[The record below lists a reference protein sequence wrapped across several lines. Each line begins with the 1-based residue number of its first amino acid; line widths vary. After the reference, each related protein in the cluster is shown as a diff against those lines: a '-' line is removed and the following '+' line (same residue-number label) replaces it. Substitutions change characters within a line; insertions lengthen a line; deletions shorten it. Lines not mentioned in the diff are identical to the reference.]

1 MGHFEGVDI
10 YSMATL
16 VDPRY
21 RSTYFTDKEMAEVAK
36 KKLVSAINA
45 ELVIVDQDDPEE
57 KRRSSSSSS
66 EVPAESEAKSGSIV
80 QQIAKRIRLEKEQ
93 RDQEM
98 EEPTVT
104 AESLVEQYLQEPLQ
118 ENKPLR

>member
-1 MGHFEGVDI
+1 
-10 YSMATL
+10 
-16 VDPRY
+16 
-21 RSTYFTDKEMAEVAK
+21 
-36 KKLVSAINA
+36 
-45 ELVIVDQDDPEE
+45 
-57 KRRSSSSSS
+57 
-66 EVPAESEAKSGSIV
+66 VPAESEAKSGSIV
-80 QQIAKRIRLEKEQ
+80 QQIANMIRLEKEQ